1 MRVDQAVELLWKA
14 GYRANASTTIPNSV
28 VVLDPVHCRRGNEPL
43 RIEYERRVVHAS
55 RVHAFISE
63 RG

>member
-14 GYRANASTTIPNSV
+14 GYRANAYTLQSGYV

-55 RVHAFISE
+55 RVHAFIAE
-63 RG
+63 RS